1 MDTYCSQL
9 KVVSKE
15 KFELE
20 KKHESVKDALSKSE
34 AQAKKA
40 MELEANI
47 ICMKENEKQSQSKLK
62 KIEQELGIE
71 KKKNEEKDIKIGN
84 LSNVLERTQDYLKI
98 EKEKVKELE

>member
-1 MDTYCSQL
+1 MGDVIKVKQRQLDRSSEENESLLQQMDTYCSQL

-15 KFELE
+15 KAELE
-20 KKHESVKDALSKSE
+20 KKHDSVKDALSKSE

-47 ICMKENEKQSQSKLK
+47 ICMKENEKQSQSRLK

-71 KKKNEEKDIKIGN
+71 KKKNEEK
-84 LSNVLERTQDYLKI
+84 E
-98 EKEKVKELE
+98 